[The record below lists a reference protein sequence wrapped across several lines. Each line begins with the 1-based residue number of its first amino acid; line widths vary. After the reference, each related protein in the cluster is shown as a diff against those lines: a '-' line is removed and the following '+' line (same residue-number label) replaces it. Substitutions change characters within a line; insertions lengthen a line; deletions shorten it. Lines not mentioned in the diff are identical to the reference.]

1 VATQPAE
8 RADPG
13 WDDDERLRAEQVR
26 LGAQRPEPWV
36 PGAGPLVAAGCFVA
50 FARGEQ
56 GPGHAG
62 DHAWVGA
69 ALVDDL
75 GRELVGVAVPGRAGA
90 SYAPGLLAH
99 REGEMLLAALEDLPE
114 RPDVLFVDATGRDHP
129 RRAGLALHL
138 GALLDVPSIGVT
150 HRPLVARGDP
160 PPADAERG
168 RWSALTIDGEEV
180 ARWVVT
186 QPGVRPLVAHPAWR
200 TDAATAADL
209 VVRFATTARTP
220 EPLRIARG
228 HARVARA
235 SAP

>member
-1 VATQPAE
+1 
-8 RADPG
+8 
-13 WDDDERLRAEQVR
+13 
-26 LGAQRPEPWV
+26 
-36 PGAGPLVAAGCFVA
+36 VAAGCFVA

-56 GPGHAG
+56 GPGHPG
-62 DHAWVGA
+62 DHAWGGA
-69 ALVDDL
+69 TLVRSPGD
-75 GRELVGVAVPGRAGA
+75 ELVGVAVPGVAGD
-90 SYAPGLLAH
+90 SYRPGLLAD
-99 REGEMLLAALEDLPE
+99 REGAILLAALEALPE

-150 HRPLVARGDP
+150 HRPLLARGEP
-160 PPADAERG
+160 PPPSAERG
-168 RWSALTIDGEEV
+168 AWSSLAIDGDEV

-186 QPGVRPLVAHPAWR
+186 QPGVRPVVAHAGWR
-200 TDAATAADL
+200 TDAATAVDL
-209 VVRFATTARTP
+209 VLRFCTTARTP